1 MVPSD
6 TLTPSGTLREP
17 DPTWRQPFQIL
28 QEEVDA
34 VNMGL
39 DELETM
45 FNENFDELK
54 AIVNDLA
61 EEVDVNSGNIALL
74 KNYGEAFNNETVSLF
89 VVSTNWRLT

>member
-1 MVPSD
+1 
-6 TLTPSGTLREP
+6 
-17 DPTWRQPFQIL
+17 
-28 QEEVDA
+28 
-34 VNMGL
+34 MGL

-61 EEVDVNSGNIALL
+61 EEVDANSGNIALL
-74 KNYGEAFNNETVSLF
+74 KNYGEALNNETVSLF